1 MKSLILRGKYS
12 NFVKPKGRTMKTL
25 KDKPLLMS
33 TASVDKGGKVN
44 NVQQRVIKL
53 RKVTIVERERLRI
66 PSYQYLLP

>member
-1 MKSLILRGKYS
+1 
-12 NFVKPKGRTMKTL
+12 MKTL

-33 TASVDKGGKVN
+33 AASVDKGGKVN